1 VLKPRP
7 LVKSRGFV
15 CQVLQTRVD
24 DLPVDAAVRS
34 HVKDI
39 VLGLVAD

>member
-1 VLKPRP
+1 
-7 LVKSRGFV
+7 LVATGI
-15 CQVLQTRVD
+15 D